1 MTQFTIMGA
10 SVMARDSIMGA
21 SVMAQVSIMGAS
33 VMARDSWLQTNKH
46 WMVHVHTCA
55 YMHIHDVRTC
65 TPVTRADVTLDS
77 ALNDSTVLEF
87 FRSHSMS
94 LVLTA

>member
-21 SVMAQVSIMGAS
+21 SVMAQVPIMGAI
-33 VMARDSWLQTNKH
+33 VMARDSWLQADKH
-46 WMVHVHTCA
+46 WMVHVHGS
-55 YMHIHDVRTC
+55 
-65 TPVTRADVTLDS
+65 TL
-77 ALNDSTVLEF
+77 LEF
-87 FRSHSMS
+87 FQSHSMS